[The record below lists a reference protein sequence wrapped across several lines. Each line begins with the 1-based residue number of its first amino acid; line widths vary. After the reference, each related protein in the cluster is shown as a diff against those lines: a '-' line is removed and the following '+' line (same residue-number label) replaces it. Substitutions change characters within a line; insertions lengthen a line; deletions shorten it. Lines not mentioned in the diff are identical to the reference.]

1 MSTFSSTTNQ
11 RTRRGFIPGGIFDLD
26 SDFDDDTEHEA
37 EVQPGRGRASTINV
51 NASTSASRIASPTS
65 PRTPRPFTPALEVQ
79 DISHLDSPTLAQ
91 YISWIA
97 HPLAPQAAEFA
108 SALRISGSALRVF
121 DRRMLAALANHDDAM
136 EDQLFRVQ
144 LGLLPPEPV
153 SEVADPEADAEEL
166 EPERGRTGYPGP
178 QSVEAATEPTMAE
191 TADDPP
197 PSSPDA
203 SAAVAV
209 DELVIAVPPN
219 AYDASSTTEPVVD
232 DATVPV
238 VIVPSSP
245 EKSTT
250 ALEEPSATRAELTS
264 DAAHDEG
271 GGDEAALDPVETV
284 TTPNDAAAK
293 EDEASLPLPEP
304 QPSAAEPLPDGD
316 NNPAGAGANEKTS
329 VDADPAPRQTLAP
342 QSSDADG
349 PLPNEPIV
357 PETPLISAALVPL
370 PESPFP
376 ECEYALPPSPLPEP
390 EATLLEPGSL
400 SALLDEPVASSD
412 LPEEAPVPPPSSA
425 PAELSPNTAALLSLM
440 GLDLQIGASA
450 SGEDGSQDAYA
461 HSDSAPDAPDL
472 VSEAL
477 ADGVGAGDGRDE
489 ASVPSEQSE
498 EPVQVPEPALIGPGS
513 EGSDAPTVGH
523 ATEPIAPV
531 LLGSID
537 DHAAGEA
544 EAPAASP
551 KDVDVERVGGNEIT
565 EPMAALEPQE
575 HDQIPSTATELE
587 VVPASDH
594 LLDTDVTHGNAS
606 LSSDPSGSQA
616 PGSAD
621 TTHSSLPDT
630 ILETPGNSPA
640 ASRPGVDVPG
650 RKLHPPLLDFDLMRL
665 PAFSFGHE
673 FAEEETDAGTMMIG
687 ESATGSTMLFREFA
701 GKDDD
706 DAELLSAIQ
715 PEGDGSS
722 AETLPPAPQIE
733 IDGAASRNTFVA
745 QNTSPPARL
754 ERESSVPV
762 GTQKGASSLSG
773 LPTIAEDHPF
783 RQYHHARPPHRL
795 EIVIPVSPTSLHEEL
810 FQQSPQLFSPIS
822 SSTIGS
828 TLSPMT
834 PLPPADRVGGERLA
848 MHRRAWSATEDERG
862 GIFSPLSFPRNGGYL
877 FSEMSSPVVKL
888 KKRHAGRPKAQ
899 SQPQTA
905 VEYRSQG
912 ISTEP
917 EPEAKHPQ
925 CPPEVI
931 RTYSDSGVQADV
943 VVLQKP
949 TPNPPRRLE
958 DAEVEIG
965 QLRRRVEKLERD
977 LRRER
982 ALASA
987 AASPRSPQPHSPSF
1001 NHHSSHSDASRYRHA
1016 DRHAPASAS
1025 AAGRDRDRDRHYSD
1039 HQGHRRRESDRV
1051 RSPPAYTNS
1060 RSSPPPTT
1068 MTRSF
1073 LVKAASTDRRVPES
1087 IPFNF
1092 NFRNWS
1098 ETILGGGG
1106 SVQQPP
1112 APVQMQ
1118 SYGRSSSSQ

>member
-1 MSTFSSTTNQ
+1 MSSTTNQ
-11 RTRRGFIPGGIFDLD
+11 RSRRGFIPGGIFDLD

-37 EVQPGRGRASTINV
+37 QVQPGRGRASTINV
-51 NASTSASRIASPTS
+51 NASTSATRIASPTS

-203 SAAVAV
+203 SAAAAV
-209 DELVIAVPPN
+209 DEFVIAVPPN
-219 AYDASSTTEPVVD
+219 AHGASSTTEPVVD

-238 VIVPSSP
+238 DVPSPS
-245 EKSTT
+245 ETSA
-250 ALEEPSATRAELTS
+250 ALEESSATRAELTS
-264 DAAHDEG
+264 DVAHDEG
-271 GGDEAALDPVETV
+271 GGDEAALGPVEAF
-284 TTPNDAAAK
+284 TTPNDGTAK
-293 EDEASLPLPEP
+293 EGEGSLPLPEP

-316 NNPAGAGANEKTS
+316 NNPVVLAGAGADEKTG
-329 VDADPAPRQTLAP
+329 VDADPAPRQTP

-376 ECEYALPPSPLPEP
+376 ECEYALPPSPLSEPETTLPEP
-390 EATLLEPGSL
+390 SP
-400 SALLDEPVASSD
+400 LLDEVPASMDAPPSSD
-412 LPEEAPVPPPSSA
+412 LPEDAPVPPPSSA

-440 GLDLQIGASA
+440 GLDLQVGA
-450 SGEDGSQDAYA
+450 SGEDGWPDAYA
-461 HSDSAPDAPDL
+461 HSESAPDAPD
-472 VSEAL
+472 VVAEAL
-477 ADGVGAGDGRDE
+477 MDGVGAGDGRDE
-489 ASVPSEQSE
+489 ASVPSEQPE
-498 EPVQVPEPALIGPGS
+498 EPIQVPEPALIGPGL
-513 EGSDAPTVGH
+513 EGLDAATVGH
-523 ATEPIAPV
+523 TTEAIVPV
-531 LLGSID
+531 LLGSIN

-551 KDVDVERVGGNEIT
+551 KAASVDVERVGGNEIQ
-565 EPMAALEPQE
+565 EPMAVLQPQE
-575 HDQIPSTATELE
+575 HDHISSTATELE
-587 VVPASDH
+587 VVPANDH
-594 LLDTDVTHGNAS
+594 LLDTDATHGNAS

-687 ESATGSTMLFREFA
+687 ESATGSTMLFKEFA
-701 GKDDD
+701 RKDDD

-715 PEGDGSS
+715 PEADGSL
-722 AETLPPAPQIE
+722 AETLPSAPQIE
-733 IDGAASRNTFVA
+733 IDGAASQNTFVA
-745 QNTSPPARL
+745 QNTSPPAKL

-762 GTQKGASSLSG
+762 GIQKGASSLSG
-773 LPTIAEDHPF
+773 LPTIAEDYPF

-834 PLPPADRVGGERLA
+834 PLPLADRVGGERLA

-862 GIFSPLSFPRNGGYL
+862 GLFSPLSFPRNGGYL
-877 FSEMSSPVVKL
+877 FSETSSPVVKL
-888 KKRHAGRPKAQ
+888 KKRHAGRSKAQ

-917 EPEAKHPQ
+917 EPEAKQPQ

-1016 DRHAPASAS
+1016 DRHPPASAS
-1025 AAGRDRDRDRHYSD
+1025 GSGRDRDRDRHYSD
-1039 HQGHRRRESDRV
+1039 HQGHRRRESERV

-1060 RSSPPPTT
+1060 HSSPPPTT

-1087 IPFNF
+1087 VPFNF

-1098 ETILGGGG
+1098 ETLLGGGG
-1106 SVQQPP
+1106 SAQQPP
-1112 APVQMQ
+1112 MPVQMQ